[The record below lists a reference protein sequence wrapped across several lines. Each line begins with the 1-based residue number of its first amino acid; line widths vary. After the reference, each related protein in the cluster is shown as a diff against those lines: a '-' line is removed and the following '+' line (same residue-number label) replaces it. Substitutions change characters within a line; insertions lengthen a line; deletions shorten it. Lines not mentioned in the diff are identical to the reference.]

1 MSINEVM
8 DTMISDGIEWRKRIH
23 VTELTNL
30 VEDFF
35 FWVECCCCC
44 CCLSV
49 IFLILKLSVV
59 ELCRNSKGYEIA
71 KRFNSKFTHLSPVW
85 YDLKR

>member
-1 MSINEVM
+1 MWL
-8 DTMISDGIEWRKRIH
+8 D
-23 VTELTNL
+23 LTNL

-35 FWVECCCCC
+35 FIFGLNVVVV
-44 CCLSV
+44 CLF

>member
-1 MSINEVM
+1 MSIKEVI

-23 VTELTNL
+23 VAELTNL

-35 FWVECCCCC
+35 FFFGLNVVVVV
-44 CCLSV
+44 CLL
-49 IFLILKLSVV
+49 FFFILKLSVV

>member
-1 MSINEVM
+1 MWL
-8 DTMISDGIEWRKRIH
+8 D
-23 VTELTNL
+23 LTNL

-35 FWVECCCCC
+35 IIFGLNVVVV
-44 CCLSV
+44 CLF

>member
-23 VTELTNL
+23 VAELTNL
-30 VEDFF
+30 VEEFFF
-35 FWVECCCCC
+35 FWVECCL